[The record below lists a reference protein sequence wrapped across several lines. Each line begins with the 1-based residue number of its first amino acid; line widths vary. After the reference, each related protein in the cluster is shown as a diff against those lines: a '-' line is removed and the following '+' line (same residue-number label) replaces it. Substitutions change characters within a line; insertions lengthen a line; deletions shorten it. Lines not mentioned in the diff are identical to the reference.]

1 MKHSLYILN
10 YIFFSFWVVVSESI
24 IKQAMCICFIFFSVY
39 SFLPLCVCHPGWHL
53 LPYLGSHSTSF
64 DIYIYI
70 RSLPQLPSGNV
81 ERIEKHASVAY
92 SYEGKWKVKK
102 KISTHILKT
111 PFGVSSIHTLYKLN
125 ECPYP
130 WSSDSWHEYHLFLFG
145 IYGMLLFFFKKF

>member
-1 MKHSLYILN
+1 MFPNRSSN
-10 YIFFSFWVVVSESI
+10 RRCVFVSFFFR
-24 IKQAMCICFIFFSVY
+24 FIRFC
-39 SFLPLCVCHPGWHL
+39 LCVCVTLAGTCYHISAVTQPAL
-53 LPYLGSHSTSF
+53 
-64 DIYIYI
+64 IYIYI

-92 SYEGKWKVKK
+92 SYERKWKVKK
-102 KISTHILKT
+102 KISTHILKP